1 MFNQFIK
8 LGVTFAGI
16 STCSAE
22 ESYNILAVDGGG
34 IRGLIPGV
42 VLQKMENF
50 AFAYSNEKGYIA
62 STEEEIAEPKKFRK
76 IGTQYVNELE
86 KAIHMS

>member
-1 MFNQFIK
+1 
-8 LGVTFAGI
+8 
-16 STCSAE
+16 
-22 ESYNILAVDGGG
+22 
-34 IRGLIPGV
+34 
-42 VLQKMENF
+42 MENF

-76 IGTQYVNELE
+76 IGTEYVNELE